1 MIARKLRAASPLVVA
16 AIVGASLLAGSVSA
30 AEMLLWRIGT
40 GSAGGT
46 YFPIG
51 SLVANAISSPPGS
64 RSCEEGGSCGVPGLV
79 AVALSTNASVAN
91 VRAVNDGTLEA
102 GLAGADTVY
111 EAYNG
116 LGAFRGQ
123 PLKSLRVIANLFPEE
138 LHLVLPRNTGIA
150 GLADLKGKRIG
161 VGQKGSGTRVAVGT
175 ILDIFGVTKGNSVFH
190 ELNNAESADW
200 LASERL
206 DAYFY
211 IAGTPISGVDQLA
224 RAAGLELYKL
234 SSVET
239 GSILAAI
246 PFFVEAVIPAGTYR
260 GVDYAVPTVAVS
272 AQLVVSEAQPDDLVE
287 AVTRALWN
295 ESSKRLFD
303 GGHAKGKHIRL
314 ESALD
319 GVRVPLHN
327 GTSAFY
333 SEMGITQQ

>member
-1 MIARKLRAASPLVVA
+1 MLSVALGIGLIA
-16 AIVGASLLAGSVSA
+16 GTVSA
-30 AEMLLWRIGT
+30 ADMLLWRIGT

-64 RSCEEGGSCGVPGLV
+64 RSCDEGGSCGVPGLV

-91 VRAVNDGTLEA
+91 VQAVNDGSMEA

-116 LGAFRGQ
+116 LGAFRGK
-123 PLKSLRVIANLFPEE
+123 PLENLRVIANLFPEE
-138 LHLVLPRNTGIA
+138 MHLVLPRNE
-150 GLADLKGKRIG
+150 GLKGLSDLKGKRIG
-161 VGQKGSGTRVAVGT
+161 VGQKGSGTRVAVTT
-175 ILDIFGVTKGNSVFH
+175 ILDIFGVNENNAEFFG
-190 ELNNAESADW
+190 LNNAESADW
-200 LASERL
+200 LASNRL

-224 RAAGLELYKL
+224 RKSGLELYKL
-234 SSVET
+234 SSVERD
-239 GSILAAI
+239 SILAAI
-246 PFFVEAVIPAGTYR
+246 PFFVEASIAAGTYR

-272 AQLVVSEAQPDDLVE
+272 AQLVVSQDQPADLVE

-327 GTSAFY
+327 GSKAFY
-333 SEMGITQQ
+333 SEEGMLNQ